1 MDSTPSPSTHCPNC
15 QTPMAES
22 ARYCG
27 HCGQKRIRKMVSLWE
42 LVSDFVVSV
51 FNLESQTWR
60 TLRDMVVPGKLTRA
74 YFQGERARYLTPLRL
89 FFLMAVAHFA
99 VLGFRAHD
107 ALKDDLD
114 RLTRQS
120 RDQAYERLYGR
131 RMDSLI
137 LEVRGDFPAAGSAL
151 DSLRRRGNIRADSS
165 ASAAGMGLL
174 RFQDGK
180 FSSAP
185 LNLSLEDLYALA
197 PEELAKKYEV
207 RGPFEKAQLQIYQR
221 AFLEPDNLIQF
232 LLSKLIWMALLLVP
246 AVALVLK
253 FLYWRRRR
261 YFVEHLVFGLHY
273 HAFAFFLMALFF
285 LTAFRQPQYLGGV
298 LLVLFLFGLLA
309 MKRYYGQGWFKTLIK
324 GGFLHFVYL
333 FLVNIFLVLAVLVSA
348 FLFSNP

>member
-1 MDSTPSPSTHCPNC
+1 
-15 QTPMAES
+15 
-22 ARYCG
+22 
-27 HCGQKRIRKMVSLWE
+27 MVSLWE

-285 LTAFRQPQYLGGV
+285 LTAFRQPQYLGASSWSS
-298 LLVLFLFGLLA
+298 F
-309 MKRYYGQGWFKTLIK
+309 
-324 GGFLHFVYL
+324 YL
-333 FLVNIFLVLAVLVSA
+333 GSW
-348 FLFSNP
+348 P